1 MIAQIPISLV
11 LYTYPILIFL
21 AILIPIPLLDDWV
34 AALFRRNFI
43 KSLAGQY
50 QIKLSLSEIR
60 ELADRQDSAS
70 MNFLVKV
77 LTFRPVRKLLK
88 SAFYVFEIPRAFE
101 ELSRSF
107 YYGYLM
113 NVVFR
118 DGWYSENDL
127 EKTHKL
133 RSVVFQITN
142 HANLNLVTSAAK
154 TTFRGSKNILQA
166 EAFHLFRVVQHEL
179 KIRSG
184 NLVIRLL
191 HRGNSNKQA
200 ILRQAVADRIEQ
212 AIAEDQAENRE
223 QIRKLAVNLKD
234 EITKMASGHLANLEK
249 KLVDELVLIELGV

>member
-1 MIAQIPISLV
+1 MIAQIPFGLI
-11 LYTYPILIFL
+11 LYSYPILIFL
-21 AILIPIPLLDDWV
+21 SILIPIPLLDDWV

-50 QIKLSLSEIR
+50 QIKLSQSENR

-77 LTFRPVRKLLK
+77 LSFRPVRKLLK

-127 EKTHKL
+127 EKTYKL
-133 RSVVFQITN
+133 RLVVLQITN
-142 HANLNLVTSAAK
+142 QANLNLVTSAAK
-154 TTFRGSKNILQA
+154 TTFQGSKNILKA
-166 EAFHLFRVVQHEL
+166 EVFHLFRVVQGEL

-184 NLVIRLL
+184 NLMIRLL
-191 HRGNSNKQA
+191 NRGNSKNQA
-200 ILRQAVADRIEQ
+200 ILRQALADRIER
-212 AIAEDQAENRE
+212 AIADDRAENRA
-223 QIRKLAVNLKD
+223 QIKRLAVNLKD
-234 EITKMASGHLANLEK
+234 EITKMASGHLANLETLLVE
-249 KLVDELVLIELGV
+249 KLIQIELGI